1 MKKNVFTI
9 LITLS
14 IMFGLNG
21 YIFGQYSFNQIGTD
35 IYGEN
40 NYDSFGTSISINGEG
55 NVIAAG
61 APYYS
66 NVAINAG
73 QVKIFEENNGEWVQ
87 KGSDI
92 LGTLEE
98 DGLGWSVGL
107 NNAGDIVVIGLPYNQ
122 EAGSSYGKV
131 LVYHFVNGEWVQL
144 GNAIFGETEGDL
156 AGWTVSINAEGYT
169 IAVGAVEVVENDIE
183 TGLIRVYEYNQ
194 SNETWE
200 KFGND
205 MEGNTIGSYFGF
217 SLDLNDEGNIVAAGG
232 PSDNTTGTDAGI
244 VKIYEKSDNDWIQ
257 KGQSITGNPGYQ
269 SGWSLSFNNDGSKI
283 AIGSNRA
290 NNDNGLVQVFTFN
303 NGNWEQLGNNIEGNE
318 DKAGAGL
325 SLNSDGDRVSVGFSG
340 GVYQGLVTGMLKVFK
355 LNSGNWEQIGPAL
368 YGNNTGDRYGGHT
381 EFNNAGDVFIVSAE
395 FSSDIGPVR
404 GKIQVYQI
412 EEANSINT
420 FEIHTSIMPNPFSD
434 YLKVNSS
441 KKIYNVSIYDLQGR
455 KVFENNYQGRKDI
468 TLSVQMLNRGMYFIN
483 FDYGGQSLVTKKIV
497 KY

>member
-1 MKKNVFTI
+1 MKRDVFTI
-9 LITLS
+9 FITLS

-21 YIFGQYSFNQIGTD
+21 HIFGQYSFNQIGTD

-98 DGLGWSVGL
+98 DGSGWSVGL
-107 NNAGDIVVIGLPYNQ
+107 NSAGDIVVIGLPYNQ

-194 SNETWE
+194 TNETWE

-205 MEGNTIGSYFGF
+205 MEGNTINSYFGY
-217 SLDLNDEGNIVAAGG
+217 SLDMNDEGNIVAAGG
-232 PSDNTTGTDAGI
+232 PSDNTNGTDAGI
-244 VKIYEKSDNDWIQ
+244 VKIYEKSNNDWIQ

-269 SGWSLSFNNDGSKI
+269 SGWNLSFNNDGSKI

-303 NGNWEQLGNNIEGNE
+303 NGNWEQVGNNIEGDENN
-318 DKAGAGL
+318 AGSSV
-325 SLNSDGDRVSVGFSG
+325 SLNSDGSRVSVGFASG
-340 GVYQGLVTGMLKVFK
+340 VSQGVETGMLKVFK

-368 YGNNTGDRYGGHT
+368 YGNNTDDRYGSDT
-381 EFNNAGDVFIVSAE
+381 EFNDAGDIFIVSAE
-395 FSSDIGPVR
+395 NSSEIGPFR

-412 EEANSINT
+412 EAPNGINT
-420 FEIHTSIMPNPFSD
+420 LEIYTSIMPNPFSD
-434 YLKVNSS
+434 YLKINSS
-441 KKIYNVSIYDLQGR
+441 KNIHNVFIYDLQGR
-455 KVFENNYQGRKDI
+455 KVFEKNYRGRKNI
-468 TLSVQMLNRGMYFIN
+468 TLSVQMLKRGMYFMN